1 MYTDHV
7 IGPDEHESWLAKT
20 LSDESSQ
27 VLIFE
32 AGGKPVG
39 VVSFTEISPLPS
51 VGERTASWG
60 FYIGDPESPRGLGT
74 IMGILAIDNAF
85 GVLHLGTLSA
95 SVLGSNVASLA
106 FHGKLGFRADTTLSE
121 QVLKSGVPED
131 VVLLSLLAS
140 DWPEVR
146 STVMQGYGG

>member
-32 AGGKPVG
+32 ADGKPVG
-39 VVSFTEISPLPS
+39 VVSFTEISPLAS

-74 IMGILAIDNAF
+74 IMGILAIDHAF
-85 GVLHLGTLSA
+85 GALDLGTLSA
-95 SVLGSNVASLA
+95 SVIASNVASLA
-106 FHGKLGFRADTTLSE
+106 FHEKLGFRADPTLSE
-121 QVLKSGVPED
+121 KFLKSGVPEEA
-131 VVLLSLLAS
+131 VLLSLLAS
-140 DWPEVR
+140 DWPGVR
-146 STVMQGYGG
+146 STVMQRYGG